1 MTEQLRKMDMKLSFL
16 LIMRIMKNKNVNVT
30 IRQRIIE
37 NSIFDCFT
45 FMTIHSKP
53 VSFLNFENDMKCFE
67 NAKVDFTDDI

>member
-1 MTEQLRKMDMKLSFL
+1 MDMELSFL
-16 LIMRIMKNKNVNVT
+16 LLMSWMKNKNVNVT

-53 VSFLNFENDMKCFE
+53 VSFLYFENDMKCFE

>member
-1 MTEQLRKMDMKLSFL
+1 MTEHLMKVVYGIIFFINELNE
-16 LIMRIMKNKNVNVT
+16 NKNVNVT

-53 VSFLNFENDMKCFE
+53 VSFLDFENDMKCFE